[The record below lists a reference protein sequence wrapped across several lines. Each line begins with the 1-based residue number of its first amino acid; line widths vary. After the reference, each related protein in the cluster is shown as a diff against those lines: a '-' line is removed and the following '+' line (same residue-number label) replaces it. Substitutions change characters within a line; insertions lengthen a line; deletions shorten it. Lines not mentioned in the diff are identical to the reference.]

1 MRIDKVQIE
10 NFKNLQGFE
19 IDLDEREMKTVL
31 LGQNATGKS
40 NFFEAVILIFK
51 YLDLSTDKKRIY
63 PPFNYQIEYQ
73 IGRKN
78 KCSVN
83 IDYKN
88 RHYNI
93 KVNGDKI
100 KSLKTFFAEEGKAL
114 YQPKY
119 VFTYYSGLSN
129 KLKELFWDH
138 QKNFYDK
145 IIKPDFKEEK
155 LESLRKLF
163 YVQLVH
169 SYFVLLAYFSF
180 EEEEKESIDFLS
192 NVLNIIDIESV
203 LFVLK
208 MPDWAKNRIKDN
220 PDDIFWTAD
229 GLVRKF
235 LEILWVNSLA
245 PIYNQERIRTDFDDF
260 EPQDRLYLFVKTKAC
275 LQIISSLYTSNTE
288 FFKALEST
296 YISKLI
302 SEVRIKVKKKDV
314 DGGIIFKELSE
325 GEQQLLTVLGL
336 LKFTKD
342 EDSLILLDEPDTH
355 LNPVWK
361 WKYLEYLESVV
372 NRPESTQIIINTHD
386 PLVIGNLRK
395 EEVRVFK
402 NENGKIIVEEPDVD
416 PRGLGVEGILTSELF
431 GLPTIIDSFTNSKF
445 ERRNELL
452 LKQQQKELT
461 DKDKQELNDLFN
473 ELDELGIS
481 KTFRDP
487 MYQKFIVAFKEKN
500 KIPTKDSYS
509 KDELEEQNK
518 LAFEILKEIE
528 KEESK

>member
-1 MRIDKVQIE
+1 MRIDKVNIKD
-10 NFKNLQGFE
+10 FKNLQDFK

-40 NFFEAVILIFK
+40 NFFEALILIFK
-51 YLDLSTDKKRIY
+51 HLDLSTDKKRVY
-63 PPFNYQIEYQ
+63 PSFNYSIEYQ
-73 IGRKN
+73 IGRN
-78 KCSVN
+78 KIHTVK
-83 IDYKN
+83 IDYKDQN
-88 RHYNI
+88 YNI
-93 KVNGDKI
+93 KVDDEKI
-100 KSLKTFFAEEGKAL
+100 ESLKSFFSDEGKTI

-145 IIKPDFKEEK
+145 IIKPDFSEDN

-180 EEEEKESIDFLS
+180 EKEEKESIDFLS
-192 NVLNIIDIESV
+192 NVLNILDIESV

-235 LEILWVNSLA
+235 LELLWDNSLA
-245 PIYNQERIRTDFDDF
+245 PIYNSERKRIDFDDY
-260 EPQDRLYLFVKTKAC
+260 EAQDRLYLYIKTKAC
-275 LQIISSLYTSNTE
+275 LQKISCYYSGNTE

-296 YISKLI
+296 YISKMI
-302 SEVRIKVKKKDV
+302 EEVRIKVKKKDV
-314 DGGIIFKELSE
+314 KDGVVFKELSE

-361 WKYLEYLESVV
+361 WKYLEYLERVV
-372 NRPESTQIIINTHD
+372 DRPESTQIIINTHD

-395 EEVRVFK
+395 EEVRIFR
-402 NENGKIIVEEPDVD
+402 NENGKTITEEPDID

-431 GLPTIIDSFTNSKF
+431 GLPTIIDSYTNSILEK
-445 ERRNELL
+445 RNELL
-452 LKQQQKELT
+452 V
-461 DKDKQELNDLFN
+461 KQEKQKLNEDERNKLNSLFN
-473 ELDELGIS
+473 ELEKLGIS

-487 MYQKFIVAFKEKN
+487 MYQRFIIAFKEKN
-500 KIPTKDSYS
+500 KIPNKDSYS
-509 KDELEEQNK
+509 KDELKQQNE
-518 LAFEILKEIE
+518 LALKILKDLE
-528 KEESK
+528 KEDAK